1 MLKIAPSVEPFEDC
15 STIAK
20 LAFNVWRSHFLRAN
34 LIMNLPEN
42 GLRPNHTQ
50 SIEALKFFRIYS
62 QLSGLSIQTAESAEG
77 EYIYGQYRIDGF
89 VKRPGE
95 RDLIVEYYGC
105 WFHGIFYLSIVIFSL
120 S

>member
-1 MLKIAPSVEPFEDC
+1 MEPFEDC

-20 LAFNVWRSHFLRAN
+20 LAFNVWRSHFLRPN

-50 SIEALKFFRIYS
+50 SIEARKFFRIYS
-62 QLSGLSIQTAESAEG
+62 KLSGLTIQTCDSAEG
-77 EYIYGQYRIDGF
+77 EFTSGPYRIDGF

-95 RDLIVEYYGC
+95 KDLIIEYYGC
-105 WFHGIFYLSIVIFSL
+105 AFHGIFWIFSKIFFVCL
-120 S
+120 RV